1 MAGGNKA
8 IIVGRLGNDPEIRT
22 MPNGDP
28 VARISVATSEEWTDK
43 QTGEKSNSYKF
54 CTNCVKYR
62 AIIIQLR
69 TLFLL
74 ISNNYVVFSL

>member
-1 MAGGNKA
+1 MAGVNKA

-22 MPNGDP
+22 MPNGRINRL
-28 VARISVATSEEWTDK
+28 AR
-43 QTGEKSNSYKF
+43 KSNSYKF

>member
-1 MAGGNKA
+1 MAIQSLALAWQHRRN
-8 IIVGRLGNDPEIRT
+8 GRINRL
-22 MPNGDP
+22 
-28 VARISVATSEEWTDK
+28 AR
-43 QTGEKSNSYKF
+43 KSNSYKF